1 MPKYRIRVQHY
12 TMEKDDKIRGQQE
25 KTKKYGVL
33 MMVAF
38 AAVCVVY
45 ATTQKVEAVPSVNSL
60 RLDQTTILKNG
71 ALPVSGAA
79 AAIPVNDMEAVKAME
94 TIVKGLDEEVR
105 SIKKTGVIMETDPEA
120 IKKTTMLKEATR
132 TLLKAKYGDH
142 EAYRVK
148 VYLEFQPSIPDFASK
163 GPDGSITIEMAPID
177 LQPVSVYNFLEIAR
191 TWIRGSFHRNAVHV
205 LQVNAVSEAIH
216 KPLPFQEY
224 SEKFPHKKGTTGYAG
239 RPSGPGWYVS
249 IQDNT
254 INHVSYID
262 KTVHG
267 WMKWIAGHELYSHI
281 AWLGFC

>member
-1 MPKYRIRVQHY
+1 MPKYRLRVQHY

-38 AAVCVVY
+38 GAVCVVY
-45 ATTQKVEAVPSVNSL
+45 ALMQKGVV
-60 RLDQTTILKNG
+60 LKNG
-71 ALPVSGAA
+71 ALPVSGAGALPVSRA
-79 AAIPVNDMEAVKAME
+79 AFAIPVNDMEAVKAME
-94 TIVKGLDEEVR
+94 AVVKGLDEEVR
-105 SIKKTGVIMETDPEA
+105 AIKKTGVIMETDPEA

-132 TLLKAKYGDH
+132 TLIKTKYGDH

-191 TWIRGSFHRNAVHV
+191 TWIRGSFHRNAPHV

-224 SEKFPHKKGTTGYAG
+224 SEQFPHKKGTTGYAG

-267 WMKWIAGHELYSHI
+267 WMK
-281 AWLGFC
+281 